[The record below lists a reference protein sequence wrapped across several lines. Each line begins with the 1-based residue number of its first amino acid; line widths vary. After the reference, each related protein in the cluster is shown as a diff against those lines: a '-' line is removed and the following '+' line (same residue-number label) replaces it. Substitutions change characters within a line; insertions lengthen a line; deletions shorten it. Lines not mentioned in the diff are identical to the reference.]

1 MGDPQHSTGP
11 TFKLKQVTAT
21 MKKRRRRRRNARE
34 KGKDKRESKR
44 ESERFRDKV
53 NLQSEI
59 ERVGEKAKAKAT
71 RLEEGKWGRSVRKRE
86 ILREKAKGCERKR
99 KRKSI
104 PTGRRRLLKKKW
116 EGAFWV
122 VLSSGG

>member
-1 MGDPQHSTGP
+1 
-11 TFKLKQVTAT
+11 
-21 MKKRRRRRRNARE
+21 MKKRRRQRRNVKE

-44 ESERFRDKV
+44 ESERFREKA

-99 KRKSI
+99 KWKII
-104 PTGRRRLLKKKW
+104 PMGRRRLLKKKW
-116 EGAFWV
+116 EDAFWI
-122 VLSSGG
+122 VLSLGG

>member
-11 TFKLKQVTAT
+11 TFQMKQMTTT
-21 MKKRRRRRRNARE
+21 MKKRRRRRRNVQE
-34 KGKDKRESKR
+34 KGKVKR
-44 ESERFRDKV
+44 ESERFREKA

-59 ERVGEKAKAKAT
+59 ERVGEKAKAT